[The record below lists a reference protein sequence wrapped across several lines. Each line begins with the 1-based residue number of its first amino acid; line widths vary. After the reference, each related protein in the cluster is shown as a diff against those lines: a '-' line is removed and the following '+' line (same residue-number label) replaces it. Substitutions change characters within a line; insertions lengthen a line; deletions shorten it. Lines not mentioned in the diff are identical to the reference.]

1 MREGDKVQCIFC
13 MVIIGEFEMGD
24 DITADHRK
32 FSPNCPF
39 MMEYNVGNVPIN
51 PEEDSSQLGVPSPHD
66 TVARYQFEMRMFSD
80 YERRLGRNRPL
91 LRNMHLGVKINIF
104 SFRLLLVFE

>member
-24 DITADHRK
+24 DITVDHRK

-51 PEEDSSQLGVPSPHD
+51 
-66 TVARYQFEMRMFSD
+66 EMRMFSD